1 MTTTDEHP
9 WWETGVIY
17 QIYPRSFQD
26 SNGDGIGDLQGIQSR
41 LPYLQ
46 DLGIT
51 AIWLSPI
58 YPSPMVDFGY
68 DVSDYTDIHPMF
80 GTMDDFMDLLEEVHQ
95 RGMKLILDFVPNHT
109 SDQHPWF
116 LESRSSRENPKRDWY
131 IWKDPKPDGSPPNNW
146 QSYFGGGSAW
156 EWDEHT
162 GQYYLRLFTKAQP
175 DLNWRNPE
183 VVHNMLDAL
192 RFWLER
198 GVDGLRVDVIAL
210 IIKDAQFRD
219 EPPPSDHGSVG
230 EFEILQSR
238 IRTEDQPEV
247 HEFIRQIR
255 GVLDEYDNRVLIG
268 ELWYPYQKLAAYY
281 GKDLDECHLPFNFGL
296 LGSPFT
302 SQAVSKLARAYE
314 NALPKGA
321 WPNWVLGNHDWD
333 RIASACRAGE
343 ANARLAQML
352 LLTLRGTPT
361 MYYGDELGMPNV
373 EIPPEKFQ
381 DPMAAGVGRSRDLE
395 RTPMQWD
402 DTLYAG
408 FSTTEPWLPVAVD
421 YASRNVKMQKA
432 DSHSI
437 LQMVKQ
443 IIKIRQESPALNHG
457 GYVPID
463 VFQRDVIAYLR
474 TGEGENILV
483 VLNFSDM
490 EKTVNMAA
498 NSQNGQILLST
509 HLDRTGKTLLNTLKI
524 RGHEGFII
532 RVLW

>member
-1 MTTTDEHP
+1 MTTATKHP
-9 WWETGVIY
+9 WWETGIIY

-26 SNGDGIGDLQGIQSR
+26 SNGDGIGDLKGIQSR

-51 AIWLSPI
+51 VIWLSPI
-58 YPSPMVDFGY
+58 YPSPMIDFGY
-68 DVSDYTDIHPMF
+68 DISDYTDIHPMF
-80 GTMDDFMDLLEEVHQ
+80 GTMDDFMELLEDVHR

-116 LESRSSRENPKRDWY
+116 IESRSSRDNSKRGWY
-131 IWKDPKPDGSPPNNW
+131 IWQDPKPDGGPPNNW

-162 GQYYLRLFTKAQP
+162 EQYYLRLFTKAQP

-183 VVHNMLDAL
+183 VVQNMLDVL

-198 GVDGLRVDVIAL
+198 GVDGFRLDVIAL

-219 EPPPSDHGSVG
+219 EPRVKT
-230 EFEILQSR
+230 R
-238 IRTEDQPEV
+238 IRTVDQPEV
-247 HEFIRQIR
+247 HSIIRQFR
-255 GVLDEYDNRVLIG
+255 AGLDEYGDRVLIG
-268 ELWYPYQKLAAYY
+268 ELWFPYKRLVTYY
-281 GKDLDECHLPFNFGL
+281 GKNLDECHLPFNFGL
-296 LGSPFT
+296 IYHPFT
-302 SQAVSKLARAYE
+302 SQSVQKLVQEYE

-321 WPNWVLGNHDWD
+321 WPNWVLGNHDQD
-333 RIASACRAGE
+333 RIASEGRAGE
-343 ANARLAQML
+343 VNTHLAQML

-402 DTLYAG
+402 DTPYAG
-408 FSTTEPWLPVAVD
+408 FSMVEPWLPVADD
-421 YASRNVKMQKA
+421 YASRNVKVQET
-432 DSHSI
+432 DPHSI
-437 LQMVKQ
+437 LHMVKQ
-443 IIKIRQESPALNHG
+443 IIEIRQKSPALNHG
-457 GYVPID
+457 GYIPISVFEHD
-463 VFQRDVIAYLR
+463 VMVYLR
-474 TGEGENILV
+474 TGEEENILV
-483 VLNFSDM
+483 VLNFSDK
-490 EKTVNMAA
+490 EKVVNLAA

-509 HLDRTGKTLLNTLKI
+509 RLDRGGEVLLNTLQI
-524 RGHEGFII
+524 RGHEGLII
-532 RVLW
+532 RMSWY